1 MLGSIFS
8 EAVSTIT
15 TANCL
20 VCMGSAIVLGIL
32 ISFTH
37 RVTTKTT
44 VNFLLTLALL
54 PLLVF
59 AVILLVNGNLGT
71 SLAVAGAFSLIRF
84 RSMAGTSKELISVF
98 WAMAVGLALGM
109 GYVIFSV
116 VITLIVAVIMIIS
129 SKVINKKDLE
139 ERKLKIIIPENLD
152 YEEIFNDIF
161 EKHLNKYELEKV
173 KTTNMGS
180 MYELQ
185 YMVSLKNGINQ
196 KEFLDEIRIRNGNM
210 LVMLERPE
218 LIEEVL

>member
-1 MLGSIFS
+1 MLGTIFS

-129 SKVINKKDLE
+129 NKVINKKDLE

>member
-1 MLGSIFS
+1 
-8 EAVSTIT
+8 
-15 TANCL
+15 
-20 VCMGSAIVLGIL
+20 
-32 ISFTH
+32 
-37 RVTTKTT
+37 
-44 VNFLLTLALL
+44 
-54 PLLVF
+54 
-59 AVILLVNGNLGT
+59 
-71 SLAVAGAFSLIRF
+71 
-84 RSMAGTSKELISVF
+84 
-98 WAMAVGLALGM
+98 M

-116 VITLIVAVIMIIS
+116 VITLIVAIIMIIS

>member
-116 VITLIVAVIMIIS
+116 VITLIVAIIMIIS

>member
-20 VCMGSAIVLGIL
+20 VCMGTAIVLGIL
-32 ISFTH
+32 ISVTH
-37 RVTTKTT
+37 KLTTKTT
-44 VNFLLTLALL
+44 VNFLLTLSLL

-116 VITLIVAVIMIIS
+116 VITLIVSAIMFIS
-129 SKVINKKDLE
+129 SKIINRKDLE

-161 EKHLNKYELEKV
+161 EKYLNKSELEKV

-185 YMVSLKNGINQ
+185 YMVSLKNGVNQ
-196 KEFLDEIRIRNGNM
+196 KEFLDEIRVRNGNM
-210 LVMLERPE
+210 LVMIERPE

>member
-129 SKVINKKDLE
+129 NKVINKKDLE

>member
-84 RSMAGTSKELISVF
+84 RSMAGTSK
-98 WAMAVGLALGM
+98 AH
-109 GYVIFSV
+109 
-116 VITLIVAVIMIIS
+116 
-129 SKVINKKDLE
+129 
-139 ERKLKIIIPENLD
+139 PE
-152 YEEIFNDIF
+152 
-161 EKHLNKYELEKV
+161 K
-173 KTTNMGS
+173 
-180 MYELQ
+180 
-185 YMVSLKNGINQ
+185 
-196 KEFLDEIRIRNGNM
+196 R
-210 LVMLERPE
+210 
-218 LIEEVL
+218 

>member
-129 SKVINKKDLE
+129 NKVINKKDLE

-185 YMVSLKNGINQ
+185 YIVSLKNGINQ

>member
-20 VCMGSAIVLGIL
+20 ICIGAAIVLGIL
-32 ISFTH
+32 ISVTH
-37 RVTTKTT
+37 KLTTKTT
-44 VNFLLTLALL
+44 VNFLLTLSLL

-116 VITLIVAVIMIIS
+116 VITLIVSAIMFIS
-129 SKVINKKDLE
+129 SKIINRKDLE

-161 EKHLNKYELEKV
+161 EKYLNKSELEK
-173 KTTNMGS
+173 
-180 MYELQ
+180 
-185 YMVSLKNGINQ
+185 
-196 KEFLDEIRIRNGNM
+196 
-210 LVMLERPE
+210 
-218 LIEEVL
+218 